1 MKRLACITCGPA
13 FEPID
18 SVRRIT
24 NFATGEIGT
33 ILSKTLQAG
42 GWDVICFRGV
52 GSTAKPPNGMDVR
65 SFSTNE
71 SLAEALKKLPRE
83 PDVIFHAAAL
93 CDYVVSKVDG
103 VSHQKKL
110 SSRSG
115 EITLHLKPA
124 IKVLPQLRDWF
135 PAAKIVGWKYELDGS
150 RADALN
156 RATLQIQESR
166 TDACVI
172 NGQAYGTG
180 FGILRSGFDLLECP
194 DKSSLAKSLAEL
206 F

>member
-42 GWDVICFRGV
+42 GWDVICFRGE
-52 GSTAKPPNGMDVR
+52 GSTALPPDGLDVH

-71 SLAEALKKLPRE
+71 SLAEALKNLPLE
-83 PDVIFHAAAL
+83 PDVIFHTAAL
-93 CDYVVSKVDG
+93 CDYVVSKVEG
-103 VSHQKKL
+103 VSLQKKL

-135 PAAKIVGWKYELDGS
+135 PSAKIVGWKYELDGT
-150 RADALN
+150 RTDALD
-156 RATLQIQESR
+156 RATSQIQESR
-166 TDACVI
+166 TDSCVI

-180 FGILRSGFDLLECP
+180 FGILRPGLDLLECP
-194 DKSSLAKSLAEL
+194 DKFSLAETLAEL

>member
-18 SVRRIT
+18 LVRRIT

-33 ILSKTLQAG
+33 ILSQTLQAG
-42 GWDVICFRGV
+42 GWEVICFRGE
-52 GSTAKPPNGMDVR
+52 GSTALPPEGIQVR

-71 SLAEALKKLPRE
+71 SLAEALKNLPRE
-83 PDVIFHAAAL
+83 PEVIYHAAAL

-103 VSHQKKL
+103 VSLQKKL

-135 PAAKIVGWKYELDGS
+135 PSAKIIGWKYELDGT
-150 RADALN
+150 RADALD

-172 NGQAYGTG
+172 NGQAFGAG
-180 FGILRSGFDLLECP
+180 FGVIRSGCDLLECP
-194 DKSSLAKSLAEL
+194 DKSSLAKSLAGL